1 MGASL
6 MPGNALFSHAG
17 WNSPRFNEPEAKSAP
32 PAPPSSVPPPSVP
45 PPVATPGAPAQALP
59 SFLATPVVEP
69 VKVFE
74 PPIEDNS
81 LEFTSGSP
89 RDANPD
95 REIDFGDQAAV
106 MDETFGESLRDIH
119 RDEAQLMAEDESSA
133 TRIELAKAYLDIGDL
148 DGARSMLE
156 EVLAEGGPAAKA
168 EAARLLKDI
177 G

>member
-6 MPGNALFSHAG
+6 MPGHALFSQAG
-17 WNSPRFNEPEAKSAP
+17 WNSPRFNEPEAKAATPPSVPAP
-32 PAPPSSVPPPSVP
+32 PAPSPA
-45 PPVATPGAPAQALP
+45 PVSDALP
-59 SFLATPVVEP
+59 GFLAASEVKP
-69 VKVFE
+69 VKVSE
-74 PPIEDNS
+74 PPMEDTS
-81 LEFTSGSP
+81 LEFASGSP
-89 RDANPD
+89 HDANPD
-95 REIDFGDQAAV
+95 NEIDFGDQAAV
-106 MDETFGESLRDIH
+106 MDETFGSSLRDIH

-156 EVLAEGGPAAKA
+156 EVLAEGGPTAKA